1 MKVSY
6 IKLAMKYLFGGKE
19 AVLDYILD
27 LANAAVANLSAA
39 NKEKIKAAVALAE
52 NLLGWMDKLLAF
64 CPQKWRGA
72 WHETTLALAA
82 VVNAADDLEVTPEEL
97 KDVTAKFAVA
107 YAAWRA
113 PDEGTLLAALAE
125 DTAVAD
131 EAKEAVKDE
140 GKANG

>member
-72 WHETTLALAA
+72 WNETTLALAA

-113 PDEGTLLAALAE
+113 PDTTIEEAA
-125 DTAVAD
+125 
-131 EAKEAVKDE
+131 
-140 GKANG
+140 